1 MPRKRISRKR
11 VLNAIPGSGG
21 VISVIARRAGYSWGA
36 TRDFIRNDPEL
47 AALLQAEEEA
57 VNDLA
62 ESILITRLRAGDE
75 AVARWWLAHR
85 RRSVYGDNLDLNAS
99 GAIVIRVVRED
110 YREVSDE
117 TEPTNPA

>member
-1 MPRKRISRKR
+1 MPRTRISRR
-11 VLNAIPGSGG
+11 RILNAIPGSGG

-36 TRDFIRNDPEL
+36 TRNFIRNDPEL

-57 VNDLA
+57 VNDFA
-62 ESILITRLRAGDE
+62 ESVLIERLRAGDE

-110 YREVSDE
+110 YREVSDAN
-117 TEPTNPA
+117 EPTA